1 MRKLIK
7 LSLQEAMYDNWI
19 PNKLIGCPNSSS
31 TMTLKEVKLSRPL
44 FLKSQENEL
53 LIIQVYID
61 EVIFEAT
68 FELLC
73 EEFVA
78 FMVVGSKGE
87 RFEISSN
94 SYKSEK
100 LKRYRWSSRKYIC
113 ELLKWL
119 NILQVKKML

>member
-1 MRKLIK
+1 
-7 LSLQEAMYDNWI
+7 
-19 PNKLIGCPNSSS
+19 
-31 TMTLKEVKLSRPL
+31 MTSKEVKLSRPL

-78 FMVVGSKGE
+78 FMVVGSKGA
-87 RFEISSN
+87 RLEISS
-94 SYKSEK
+94 
-100 LKRYRWSSRKYIC
+100 
-113 ELLKWL
+113 
-119 NILQVKKML
+119 